1 MISSVFTMRAILV
14 LTLFMFILLIPAS
27 SGVNQTQNSLTTS
40 LPNNMTASAEAQDNK
55 HSTSDRTTMTSASPP
70 SSSKVPSHS
79 AITTT
84 NQLSTTIANL
94 ASKSSNSNK
103 LLIFVILLA
112 ILVLVLFMGCL
123 YNMKDQHS
131 GQDRSVPRLLLSV
144 RERLRAGI
152 GNLEDRIGLR
162 LWPGWKRGEEEDEEI
177 EGIQGEGA
185 QRRDNGEK
193 EEKGEYSDEDSE
205 EDSDSSD
212 DYSSMEGDNLRE
224 RALSRKEE
232 EERQQNANEEG
243 EETSSASEGGQNAV
257 VGESNGDKKGS
268 SEEMA
273 LVGSLKEDVKKE
285 LQQAAVPEL
294 LYAPE
299 SLAPSSLLSGF
310 QLSVASIS
318 AVLLLV
324 SGPALQLLVTSLA
337 SCSPSGG
344 PPSSSPPRG
353 FCDGFGFGDFAVSW

>member
-1 MISSVFTMRAILV
+1 MRAILV

-79 AITTT
+79 AITAT

-123 YNMKDQHS
+123 YNMRDQHS

-185 QRRDNGEK
+185 QRRDNGGEGGSHRAVPRLTVRSYPISK
-193 EEKGEYSDEDSE
+193 EKGEYSDEDSE

-273 LVGSLKEDVKKE
+273 LVGSLKEDVKKGD
-285 LQQAAVPEL
+285 LCDVT
-294 LYAPE
+294 
-299 SLAPSSLLSGF
+299 
-310 QLSVASIS
+310 
-318 AVLLLV
+318 VL
-324 SGPALQLLVTSLA
+324 
-337 SCSPSGG
+337 
-344 PPSSSPPRG
+344 
-353 FCDGFGFGDFAVSW
+353 